1 MIDYDYDYVFKKGDL
16 VQMDNQF
23 NDAHPPM
30 GTYGVVWKT
39 EHTDRGLGDFDQYI
53 WVHWAH
59 DRNRMGQNYTEA
71 SLKLAAEA

>member
-1 MIDYDYDYVFKKGDL
+1 MSVFGVDYIFKIGDL

-30 GTYGVVWKT
+30 GTYGIVWKI
-39 EHTDRGLGDFDQYI
+39 EHSEHIRDFDQYI

-59 DRNRMGQNYTEA
+59 ERNHNGQNYTEA
-71 SLKLAAEA
+71 SLKLAAAA